1 MRVGIALGHLTL
13 AVAVLAAACSGN
25 DGKEGKAG
33 ASCIVITNADG
44 TQTISCGADGG
55 SATVSNG
62 KSCTVTD
69 VDGGSQIECEDGT
82 TAFVASGSNGTDGT
96 NGTNGAPGQ
105 SCNVVSNGDGT
116 RTITCPGIDG
126 GTITFNVKDA
136 SVNYA
141 TMSADGKGALDLQ
154 ITVTSVTIPASGQ
167 PVVAFRVTDG
177 NGNVVTGLP
186 PADMRFALLKL
197 VPATTEVASDPAPVG
212 VNGSANDTWVSY
224 MAANATSTAGA
235 ETAATAAAVAAAA
248 TPTNGVLTDNGD
260 GTYSYTFLKKVTD
273 SVNAGTTYD
282 PAATH
287 RLTMIVS
294 ESGNPFAPVN
304 VVKDFIPATGKDV
317 TGQVD
322 NVDGTSCLECH
333 SSFRAKAG
341 GTGAF
346 HGGARYDVRIC
357 VTCHNDQRRFTAIP
371 GTATP
376 PAVDLDATGVV
387 DPATGTWTGNAVKV
401 NGEAYINLPVFIHK
415 IHMGDEL
422 NLSGGQY
429 TAVAT
434 PYDVTFPQ
442 DAGNC
447 AKCHRNV
454 AQADNFKNKPSRR
467 ACGACHDD
475 ISFLAAAAV
484 PARRKAHIGG
494 PMADDSNCVV
504 CHPVNAPKTRIGIGV
519 VDAHF
524 TVAAPDPLATWLG
537 GSNANTNAGY
547 IPAAGYAPTGE
558 AKLSYSI
565 KSVSRDANNNPNIV
579 FQFLNGATPVVFND
593 PTVATEIMDGFV
605 GSPSVYFVFA
615 VPQDGIIAPAD
626 FNATANGYI
635 KTIWNGTATGATA
648 GTMSFEAT
656 TGYYTITLTGVV
668 VPDNAT
674 MLTGGV
680 GYGYSLSAS
689 PPLTQTNLPAFP
701 YGDSTVIAG
710 CAAGKMC
717 GGLILPIPDASLV
730 AATGAPGGK
739 AYTARRLIVA
749 TAKCDACHAQ
759 LGVNPTFHAGQRNDA
774 TTCAFCHKPNL
785 TDGGWSVSSSTFIHS
800 IHGASERTV
809 GFNWEAACPTGTTY
823 PTTCTT
829 ANADPYFANVTYP
842 GILNNC
848 EQCHLPGTYDFSAAA
863 SAFAVSNL
871 LMSTVAAGVIKPNIS
886 TSPYVKTDG
895 TDYGNA
901 FATSNVSSGTVDT
914 TACTTTAPCVCT
926 PAAPC
931 VAAAT
936 TLVKSPIA
944 AACSSCHDAPTA
956 ISHMQMMG
964 GSFYETRTAAQTK
977 AEQCMMCH
985 GPGTVAS
992 IALVHQ

>member
-1 MRVGIALGHLTL
+1 MNMRAGTTLGYLIL
-13 AVAVLAAACSGN
+13 AAAVLAAACTGDN
-25 DGKEGKAG
+25 GKAG
-33 ASCIVITNADG
+33 QAGTSCIVITNADG
-44 TQTISCGADGG
+44 TETIKCGADGG
-55 SATVSNG
+55 TATVSNG
-62 KSCTVTD
+62 KSCTVTE

-82 TAFVASGSNGTDGT
+82 SSFVASGTEGTNGSNGSNGT
-96 NGTNGAPGQ
+96 PGQ

-116 RTITCPGIDG
+116 RTITCPAGDG
-126 GTITFNVKDA
+126 GTVTFNVKDA
-136 SVNYA
+136 LVSFA
-141 TMSADGKGALDLQ
+141 TMSADSKAALDLQ
-154 ITVTSVTIPASGQ
+154 ITVTSVTVPASGQ
-167 PVVAFRVTDG
+167 PVVAFKVTDG
-177 NGNVVTGLP
+177 SGNVVTKLP

-197 VPATTEVASDPAPVG
+197 VPAKTTVAANPAPIG

-235 ETAATAAAVAAAA
+235 ETAAAVASA
-248 TPTNGVLTDNGD
+248 TSGALTDNGD

-273 SVNAGTTYD
+273 PATAGTTYD
-282 PAATH
+282 SAATH

-317 TGQVD
+317 TGLAE
-322 NVDGTSCLECH
+322 NTDGASCLECH

-346 HGGARYDVRIC
+346 HGGARYDLRIC

-371 GTATP
+371 GTGAT
-376 PAVDLDATGVV
+376 PAVDLDGAGVV
-387 DPATGTWTGNAVKV
+387 DATTGAWAGNAVKL

-422 NLSGGQY
+422 TLNGGQY

-447 AKCHRNV
+447 AKCHRSV
-454 AQADNFKNKPSRR
+454 SQADNFKNKPSRR

-475 ISFLAAAAV
+475 TSFLAAAAV
-484 PARRKAHIGG
+484 PAQRRAHSGG
-494 PMADDSNCVV
+494 PMADDSNCTV
-504 CHPVNAPKTRIGIGV
+504 CHPPTGPVTKAGMGV
-519 VDAHF
+519 ADAHM

-547 IPAAGYAPTGE
+547 LPAAGFTPTGE
-558 AKLSYSI
+558 VPLSYDV
-565 KSVSRDANNNPNIV
+565 KSVSRDANNNPSIV
-579 FQFLNGATPVVFND
+579 FRFLNNKVTPVVFND

-605 GSPSVYFVFA
+605 GSPSVYFLFA
-615 VPQDGIIAPAD
+615 VPQDGITAPAD

-635 KTIWNGTATGATA
+635 KNIWNGTATGTGA
-648 GTMSFEAT
+648 GAMTFNAT
-656 TGYYTITLTGVV
+656 TGYYTITLTGVT

-680 GYGYSLSAS
+680 GYSYSLSS
-689 PPLTQTNLPAFP
+689 TPPLTQINLPAFP
-701 YGDSTVIAG
+701 YGDSTVIKG
-710 CAAGKMC
+710 CIAGKMC
-717 GGLILPIPDASLV
+717 GGLILPIPDVSLV

-739 AYTARRLIVA
+739 AYTARRPIVENKRC
-749 TAKCDACHAQ
+749 TACHEQ
-759 LGVNPTFHAGQRNDA
+759 LGANPTFHAGQRNDA
-774 TTCAFCHKPNL
+774 PTCAFCHRPNQ
-785 TDGGWSVSSSTFIHS
+785 TSGGWSASSSTFIHS

-809 GFNWEAACPTGTTY
+809 GYSWHAACPTGTTY
-823 PTTCTT
+823 PTTCT
-829 ANADPYFANVTYP
+829 ADNADPYFAKVTYP

-848 EQCHLPGTYDFSAAA
+848 EQCHFPGTYDFSVAA
-863 SAFAVSNL
+863 SASAVSNL
-871 LMSTVAAGVIKPNIS
+871 LMTTVAAGAIKADIS

-895 TDYGNA
+895 TDYGNV
-901 FATSNVSSGTVDT
+901 FATANVTSGTVGA
-914 TACTTTAPCVCT
+914 TACTTTAPCVCSPT
-926 PAAPC
+926 APC

-964 GSFYETRTAAQTK
+964 GSFYETRAVAQTK
-977 AEQCMMCH
+977 AEQCLMCH
-985 GPGTVAS
+985 GPGTVTS
-992 IALVHQ
+992 IASVHQ

>member
-1 MRVGIALGHLTL
+1 MRVGTALGHLTL
-13 AVAVLAAACSGN
+13 AVAVLAAACTGDN
-25 DGKEGKAG
+25 GKEGRAG
-33 ASCIVITNADG
+33 TSCTVTTNADG
-44 TQTISCGADGG
+44 TETLRCGADGG
-55 SATVSNG
+55 TATVSNG
-62 KSCTVTD
+62 KSCTVTE

-82 TAFVASGSNGTDGT
+82 MSFVASGTNGANGT
-96 NGTNGAPGQ
+96 NGTNGASGTPGQ

-116 RTITCPGIDG
+116 RTITCPAGDG
-126 GTITFNVKDA
+126 GTVTFNVRDA
-136 SVNYA
+136 LVNYA
-141 TMSADGKGALDLQ
+141 SMSADDKAALDLQ
-154 ITVTSVTIPASGQ
+154 ITVSSFTIPASGQ

-177 NGNVVTGLP
+177 SGNVVRGLP

-197 VPATTEVASDPAPVG
+197 VPTTTKVASNPSFVG

-224 MAANATSTAGA
+224 MAANATSTAGS
-235 ETAATAAAVAAAA
+235 ETAAAVASA
-248 TPTNGVLTDNGD
+248 TNGALTDNGD

-273 SVNAGTTYD
+273 PVNAGTTYD

-317 TGQVD
+317 TGQAE
-322 NVDGTSCLECH
+322 NTDGASCLECH

-346 HGGARYDVRIC
+346 HGGARYDLRIC

-371 GTATP
+371 GTGAT
-376 PAVDLDATGVV
+376 PAVDLDVAGVV
-387 DPATGTWTGNAVKV
+387 DTTGAWAGNAVKM
-401 NGEAYINLPVFIHK
+401 NGEAYVNLPVFIHK
-415 IHMGDEL
+415 IHMGEEL
-422 NLSGGQY
+422 MLNGGAY
-429 TAVAT
+429 TAFAT

-442 DAGNC
+442 DSGNC
-447 AKCHRNV
+447 AKCHQNV
-454 AQADNFKNKPSRR
+454 AQAANFKNKPSRR
-467 ACGACHDD
+467 ACGSCHDD
-475 ISFLAAAAV
+475 ISFLAIADV
-484 PARRKAHIGG
+484 PAKRKAHSGG

-504 CHPVNAPKTRIGIGV
+504 CHPATAPKTRIGIGV
-519 VDAHF
+519 VDAHI

-547 IPAAGYAPTGE
+547 LPAAGFTPTGE
-558 AKLSYSI
+558 VQLSYDV
-565 KSVSRDANNNPNIV
+565 KSVSRDANNNPSIV
-579 FQFLNGATPVVFND
+579 FRFLNNKVTPVVFND

-605 GSPSVYFVFA
+605 GSPSVYFLFA
-615 VPQDGIIAPAD
+615 VPQDGITAPAD

-635 KTIWNGTATGATA
+635 KNIWNGTATGTGA
-648 GTMSFEAT
+648 GTMTFNAA
-656 TGYYTITLTGVV
+656 TGYYTITLTGVT

-680 GYGYSLSAS
+680 GYSYSLSS
-689 PPLTQTNLPAFP
+689 TPPLTQINLPAYP
-701 YGDSTVIAG
+701 YGDASVIPG
-710 CAAGKMC
+710 CIAGKMC
-717 GGLILPIPDASLV
+717 GGLILPIPDVSLL
-730 AATGAPGGK
+730 AATGAPAGK
-739 AYTARRLIVA
+739 TYTARRLIVENKRC
-749 TAKCDACHAQ
+749 TACHEQ
-759 LGVNPTFHAGQRNDA
+759 LGANPTFHAGQRNDA
-774 TTCAFCHKPNL
+774 QTCAFCHKPNQ
-785 TDGGWSVSSSTFIHS
+785 TSSGWSASSSSFIHG

-809 GFNWEAACPTGTTY
+809 GYSWHAACPSGTTY
-823 PTTCTT
+823 PTTCT
-829 ANADPYFANVTYP
+829 ADNADPYFAKVTYP

-863 SAFAVSNL
+863 SASAVSNL
-871 LMSTVAAGVIKPNIS
+871 LMTTVAAGVIKPDIS

-895 TDYGNA
+895 TDYGNV
-901 FATSNVSSGTVDT
+901 FATANVTSGSVGT
-914 TACTTTAPCVCT
+914 TACTSTAPCVCSLT
-926 PAAPC
+926 APC
-931 VAAAT
+931 AAAAT

-964 GSFYETRTAAQTK
+964 GSFYETRAVAQTK
-977 AEQCMMCH
+977 AEQCLMCH

>member
-1 MRVGIALGHLTL
+1 
-13 AVAVLAAACSGN
+13 
-25 DGKEGKAG
+25 
-33 ASCIVITNADG
+33 
-44 TQTISCGADGG
+44 
-55 SATVSNG
+55 
-62 KSCTVTD
+62 
-69 VDGGSQIECEDGT
+69 
-82 TAFVASGSNGTDGT
+82 
-96 NGTNGAPGQ
+96 
-105 SCNVVSNGDGT
+105 
-116 RTITCPGIDG
+116 
-126 GTITFNVKDA
+126 
-136 SVNYA
+136 
-141 TMSADGKGALDLQ
+141 
-154 ITVTSVTIPASGQ
+154 
-167 PVVAFRVTDG
+167 
-177 NGNVVTGLP
+177 
-186 PADMRFALLKL
+186 MRFALLKL
-197 VPATTEVASDPAPVG
+197 VPATTKVAANLALVG

-224 MAANATSTAGA
+224 MAANATSTAGT
-235 ETAATAAAVAAAA
+235 ESAATATA
-248 TPTNGVLTDNGD
+248 TGGTLTDNGD
-260 GTYSYTFLKKVTD
+260 GTYSYAFLKKVTD
-273 SVNAGTTYD
+273 PVNAGTTYD

-317 TGQVD
+317 TGQAE
-322 NVDGTSCLECH
+322 NTDGASCLECH

-346 HGGARYDVRIC
+346 HGGARYDLRIC

-371 GTATP
+371 GTATT
-376 PAVDLDATGVV
+376 PAVDLDGAGVV
-387 DPATGTWTGNAVKV
+387 DATTGAWAGNAVKV
-401 NGEAYINLPVFIHK
+401 NGEAYINLPVFVHK
-415 IHMGDEL
+415 IHMGDQLTL
-422 NLSGGQY
+422 NGGQY
-429 TAVAT
+429 TAMAT

-447 AKCHRNV
+447 AKCHRGV
-454 AQADNFKNKPSRR
+454 AQANNFQNKPSRR

-484 PARRKAHIGG
+484 PAKRKAHDGG
-494 PMADDSNCVV
+494 PMADDSNCTL
-504 CHPVNAPKTRIGIGV
+504 CHPPTGPATKAGVSV
-519 VDAHF
+519 VDAHM

-547 IPAAGYAPTGE
+547 VPAAGFTPTGE
-558 AKLSYSI
+558 AALSYFV
-565 KSVSRDANNNPNIV
+565 KSVTRDANSNPSIV
-579 FQFLNGATPVVFND
+579 FRFLLNGTTPVVFND
-593 PTVATEIMDGFV
+593 PSAATEIMDGFV

-615 VPQDGIIAPAD
+615 VPQDSITAPAD
-626 FNATANGYI
+626 FNASASGYI
-635 KTIWNGTATGATA
+635 KTIWNGTATGTGA
-648 GTMSFEAT
+648 GTMTFDAT
-656 TGYYTITLTGVV
+656 TGFYTITLTGVT

-680 GYGYSLSAS
+680 GYTYSLGSA
-689 PPLTQTNLPAFP
+689 PPLTQINLPAFP
-701 YGDSTVIAG
+701 YGDSTVIKG
-710 CAAGKMC
+710 CIVGQKC
-717 GGLILPIPDASLV
+717 GGLVLPTPDVSAVATDAAS
-730 AATGAPGGK
+730 GK
-739 AYTARRLIVA
+739 AYAARRLIV
-749 TAKCDACHAQ
+749 KNSNCNACHAQ
-759 LGVNPTFHAGQRNDA
+759 LGVNPTFHSGQRNDA
-774 TTCAFCHKPNL
+774 PTCAFCHKPNL

-863 SAFAVSNL
+863 SASAVSNL

-895 TDYGNA
+895 TDYGNV
-901 FATSNVSSGTVDT
+901 FATANVTSGTLGT
-914 TACTTTAPCVCT
+914 TACTSTAPCVCSPT
-926 PAAPC
+926 APC

-964 GSFYETRTAAQTK
+964 GSFYETRAVAQTK
-977 AEQCMMCH
+977 AEQCLMCH
-985 GPGTVAS
+985 GPGTVAA